1 MTTSGE
7 LKNCKKGHH
16 FDPEKYNE
24 CPICKR
30 EQEKEK
36 NIDPIVG
43 WLVCAEGANKGKD
56 SPMHMGRNF
65 IGRDRGMDI
74 CIGDSTVSR
83 TNHASVSYD
92 DKSNK
97 YYYTPGMSRCID
109 HINEAPVFAT
119 VELKARD
126 CIEVGESKFIFIPL
140 CGSNFKWEEWQ
151 EDEEE

>member
-1 MTTSGE
+1 M
-7 LKNCKKGHH
+7 N
-16 FDPEKYNE
+16 
-24 CPICKR
+24 KR
-30 EQEKEK
+30 ILSILLAVIMVFTMIPLTAFATE
-36 NIDPIVG
+36 
-43 WLVCAEGANKGKD
+43 AEYVY
-56 SPMHMGRNF
+56 
-65 IGRDRGMDI
+65 I
-74 CIGDSTVSR
+74 
-83 TNHASVSYD
+83 SVSYD

-109 HINEAPVFAT
+109 HVNEAPVFAT